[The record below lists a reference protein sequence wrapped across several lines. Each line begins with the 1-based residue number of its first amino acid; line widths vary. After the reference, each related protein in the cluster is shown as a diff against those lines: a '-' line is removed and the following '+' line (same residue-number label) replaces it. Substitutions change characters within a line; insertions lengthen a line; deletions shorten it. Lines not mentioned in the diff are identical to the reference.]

1 MKKNSPVLK
10 RVGAILLYFIL
21 IFGCLAGGLASNPW
35 AAGETPKAEIKLSL
49 SEGTEL
55 KAGDIFEAEIW
66 LYGVEDVQS
75 AKITFGGQN
84 ADLWD
89 GKGNTTANEDPE
101 KAIEWNND
109 LSFLEKELTCS
120 NVPDL
125 KSMMLTFK
133 TEPLRTGEDGI
144 KIGTVAFQMKV
155 DGIPDITFGVRGTD
169 GEKTDPCVLFENDS
183 YAGIGKYNVKTE
195 GNIEIATV
203 YAGPQAPLPTGE
215 KELSEDFD
223 FSEVREDSLDNNTG
237 KNGDTKGNTVAA
249 TVYAGLASAPQAKAE
264 IRVLTAKEEA
274 FEEDNLEAEIWL
286 YNVEEVQSA
295 KFSFWSTN
303 ASLWDREEEIAN
315 TLDAVEWNDDLSFLE
330 SEKKLAYNNVPALKI
345 IELRFKTEEPFTA
358 DENGIKI
365 CTVAFHMNAAG
376 VPDITFGAQ
385 GILGGNTDP
394 CQLFDDEGNSKYN
407 VKTEGNIET
416 ATVYTGTPSPII
428 TVAEKMLEHLSFSG
442 VEGFAFDKNTRQYT
456 LFVPVEE
463 TSVTLSGV
471 TSQEDVSLKVNEQPY
486 AEGMEIP
493 LSGAETV
500 ITLLLEKGDDS
511 IDYTFV
517 IKEAVTPLAA
527 FWPSFR
533 GNPENMGVTDA
544 PTPVSNAQT
553 MLKWSLKA
561 GGGYTNNVGP
571 VLVIGDYLYGGGADG
586 LLKIDKENGE
596 VVGRAALSGPL
607 GWNTVSPAYEVVGE
621 GANARG
627 VVFLALSGGAIE
639 AFAADTLEQLWCSD
653 NIGGGQNQCPV
664 LYDDGRVYSGYWSSE
679 VSEANYICLDAK
691 TGEEI
696 WRYGHKGG
704 FYWAGAVVVGDALIV
719 GGDDGDDGPSS
730 MEDRHTVKGAKLHSL
745 NKRTGAVIDAQPIIG
760 DQRSTIAY
768 DKTSGK
774 VYFTTKSGYLYS
786 AKITETGMIEEL
798 KGRYYNNLEST
809 STPVVYQG
817 RVYFGTGTLNSDN
830 SCVIVADA
838 ETLEEIYQVPMH
850 GYPQGSGLLST
861 AYEEEE
867 GTVYL
872 YFTYNYPPG
881 GITLIKDKPGQT
893 TPDYEELFEPP
904 VGMTQ
909 YCLSSVICDKEGTL
923 YYLNDSATFFALTKG
938 VAFLK
943 SLSLRGPEGEIEIV
957 RNENSKK
964 GFTSGYTEYLAIAPP
979 GTKSVD
985 IHFTAP
991 EGTGVTINGVSAES
1005 PYSLALQDHKASAEI
1020 IVSKEGDERTYTLDV
1035 REASSDAGLGFLGSS
1050 KSSNAYNNLS
1060 SSEWVPLES
1069 PLTPGIREYSFKSQ
1083 IVMSNSNTYLFAYP
1097 SNIYASVKVYPLDKE
1112 QLKLGSGYTGLNEDG
1127 TMQLAN
1133 GRVAPVKKEITNEQG
1148 ETETVAFWLY
1158 DIRFADTAKRADL
1171 KLAVTAE
1178 DGRTEQEY
1186 MVTLNR
1192 DNTKPQILSSKIQRT
1207 SKETAKATFTCD
1219 QEGTYRYTVLEKGAP
1234 TPQTGNPA
1242 FYQNPEAPCV
1252 NGENVIEISGLSGNQ
1267 EQDVYFFMRNGFKDY
1282 SEMQKL
1288 SLPSYSPGSG
1298 SSGGGGGGKTA
1309 APDTGTVNVTASG
1322 GTGAASASVTAK
1334 EMTAVITQALEAAEK
1349 KEDSAKSE
1357 AKINV
1362 KADSRVTSV
1371 ETVIPKESFGEAVKK
1386 ALDTLTVVT
1395 PVGDLSLN
1403 KKAISAVSD
1412 GASGR
1417 DVKITIGKGNAE
1429 AALQSVPEADRAA
1442 IKEAIGD
1449 RPVYQLGITSDG
1461 REITGL
1467 SGGRA
1472 TVTIPYTLKDGE
1484 KAEDIVVY
1492 YLDSSGKLTEVGAQ
1506 YDASAK
1512 TVTFTTDH
1520 FSWYVIGYTP
1530 TEPVSGG
1537 EKGVSFTDVKSTDWY
1552 GEAVN
1557 FLTREGIIKGRTE
1570 TTFAPQ
1576 DNITRAEFAQILYG
1590 MSQARTATVSAATAA
1605 PKTPP
1610 FTDVKN
1616 NAWYEAAVAWAY
1628 GAKVV
1633 SGYEE
1638 EDGTLTFRP
1647 DARISRQEIAV
1658 MILNYADRVEQK
1670 SLPAENPEINFADGA
1685 DIGAYAQNA
1694 VSLMQKAGIISGMEN
1709 SDGSFSF
1716 LSENNATRAEA
1727 AQMIYRYM
1735 QIR

>member
-35 AAGETPKAEIKLSL
+35 AAGETPQAEIKLSL

-75 AKITFGGQN
+75 AQITFGGQN

-89 GKGNTTANEDPE
+89 RKGNTTANEGPE
-101 KAIEWNND
+101 KAIKWNHD

-125 KSMMLTFK
+125 KSMMLRFR
-133 TEPLRTGEDGI
+133 TEPLWTGEEGI

-155 DGIPDITFGVRGTD
+155 DGIPDITFGARGTD
-169 GEKTDPCVLFENDS
+169 EEQTDPCVLFENDS
-183 YAGIGKYNVKTE
+183 YAGIGKYNVMTE

-203 YAGPQAPLPTGE
+203 YAGEPAPLAAGE
-215 KELSEDFD
+215 EESSEDFGCL
-223 FSEVREDSLDNNTG
+223 EVREDSLDTEG
-237 KNGDTKGNTVAA
+237 HTVAA
-249 TVYAGLASAPQAKAE
+249 AVYAGLASAPQAKAE
-264 IRVLTAKEEA
+264 IRVLTAAE
-274 FEEDNLEAEIWL
+274 NILEAEIWL
-286 YNVEEVQSA
+286 YDVEDVQSA
-295 KFSFWSTN
+295 KINFWSTN
-303 ASLWDREEEIAN
+303 ASLWDREEEKTEN
-315 TLDAVEWNDDLSFLE
+315 SLDAVEWNEDLSFLE
-330 SEKKLAYNNVPALKI
+330 SEKELTYSNNALIKSI
-345 IELRFKTEEPFTA
+345 LLQFKTEEPFTA

-365 CTVAFHMNAAG
+365 GTVAFQMNAAGG

-385 GILGGNTDP
+385 GLRGGDADP
-394 CQLFDDEGNSKYN
+394 CQLFDHEGNSKYN
-407 VKTEGNIET
+407 VKTDDNIET
-416 ATVYTGTPSPII
+416 ATVYAGAPSPII

-442 VEGFAFDKNTRQYT
+442 VEGFAFDKNTKEYT
-456 LFVPVEE
+456 LFVSPEE
-463 TSVTLSGV
+463 ESVTLSGV
-471 TSQEDVSLKVNEQPY
+471 TAQEDVSLKVNEQPY
-486 AEGMEIP
+486 TEGMEIP

-544 PTPVSNAQT
+544 PTPVSNGQT

-571 VLVIGDYLYGGGADG
+571 VLIIGDYLYGGSPDG

-596 VVGRAALSGPL
+596 VASRAALSESL
-607 GWNTVSPAYEVVGE
+607 GWNTVSPAYGVVGE

-627 VVFLALSGGAIE
+627 VIFLALSGGAIE

-653 NIGGGQNQCPV
+653 FIGGSQNQCPV

-679 VSEANYICLDAK
+679 DAEANYICLDAK

-719 GGDDGDDGPSS
+719 GGDDGDGSS
-730 MEDRHTVKGAKLHSL
+730 SAEDKHTVKGAKLHFL

-768 DKTSGK
+768 DKISGK

-798 KGRYYNNLEST
+798 KGRYYNDWGEST
-809 STPVVYQG
+809 GTPVVYQG

-838 ETLEEIYQVPMH
+838 ETLEEIYRVPMQ

-861 AYEEEE
+861 AYEGEE

-909 YCLSSVICDKEGTL
+909 YCLSSLICDQEGNL
-923 YYLNDSATFFALTKG
+923 YYLNDSATFFALTKAE
-938 VAFLK
+938 AFLR

-957 RNENSKK
+957 RNDNSNK
-964 GFTSGYTEYLAIAPP
+964 GFTSGYTEYRAIAPP
-979 GTKSVD
+979 GTESVD

-991 EGTGVTINGVSAES
+991 EGAGVTINGVSAQS
-1005 PYSLALQDHKASAEI
+1005 PYSLALQDHKASAKI

-1035 REASSDAGLGFLGSS
+1035 REASSAASLGFLGLNNGMSVYDYSDSS
-1050 KSSNAYNNLS
+1050 
-1060 SSEWVPLES
+1060 WVPLES
-1069 PLTPGIREYSFKSQ
+1069 PLTPGITEYSFKSQ
-1083 IVMSNSNTYLFAYP
+1083 VMNRNMYLYACP

-1112 QLKLGSGYTGLNEDG
+1112 QLKLGSGNSRLNEDG
-1127 TMQLAN
+1127 TLKLDI
-1133 GRVAPVKKEITNEQG
+1133 VAPLKKEITNEQG
-1148 ETETVAFWLY
+1148 ETETVAFWRYNLY
-1158 DIRFADTAKRADL
+1158 FADTSKRADL
-1171 KLAVTAE
+1171 KLVVTAE
-1178 DGRTEQEY
+1178 DGSTEQEY
-1186 MVTLNR
+1186 LVTLNR
-1192 DNTKPQILSSKIQRT
+1192 DNTTPQILSSKIQRT
-1207 SKETAKATFTCD
+1207 SRETAKATFTCD
-1219 QEGTYRYTVLEKGAP
+1219 QEGTYRYAVLEKGAS

-1242 FYQNPEAPCV
+1242 FYQNPEASCV
-1252 NGENVIEISGLSGNQ
+1252 KGENVIEISGLSGNQ
-1267 EQDVYFFMRNGFKDY
+1267 EQDVYFFMRNEFKDF

-1288 SLPSYSPGSG
+1288 SLKSYSSGSG

-1309 APDTGTVNVTASG
+1309 APDAGTVNVTASG
-1322 GTGAASASVTAK
+1322 GTGTVSASVTAK
-1334 EMTAVITQALEAAEK
+1334 EMTAVITKALEAAEK

-1371 ETVIPKESFGEAVKK
+1371 ETVIAKESFGEAAKK
-1386 ALDTLTVVT
+1386 DLDMLTVVT

-1403 KKAISAVSD
+1403 KKAISAVSG

-1417 DVKITIGKGNAE
+1417 DVKITIGQGNAE
-1429 AALQSVPEADRAA
+1429 TALQSIPEAARAA
-1442 IKEAIGD
+1442 IKETMGD
-1449 RPVYQLGITSDG
+1449 RPVYQLGIASDG
-1461 REITGL
+1461 KEITGL
-1467 SGGRA
+1467 GGGTA
-1472 TVTIPYTLKDGE
+1472 TVTIPYTLREGE

-1492 YLDSSGKLTEVGAQ
+1492 YLDSSGKLTEVSTQ
-1506 YDASAK
+1506 YHASAK

-1520 FSWYVIGYTP
+1520 FSWYVISYNP
-1530 TEPVSGG
+1530 TETVSGG
-1537 EKGVSFTDVKSTDWY
+1537 EKGLSFTDVKSTDWY

-1570 TTFAPQ
+1570 TAFAPQ
-1576 DNITRAEFAQILYG
+1576 DHITRAEFAQILYG

-1605 PKTPP
+1605 PKALP
-1610 FTDVKN
+1610 FTDVKS
-1616 NAWYEAAVAWAY
+1616 NAWYEAAIAWAY

-1647 DARISRQEIAV
+1647 DARISRQEMAV

-1670 SLPAENPEINFADGA
+1670 SLPAENLEINFADGA

-1694 VSLMQKAGIISGMEN
+1694 VNLMQKAGIISGREN

-1716 LSENNATRAEA
+1716 QSGNNATRAEA
-1727 AQMIYRYM
+1727 AQMIYGYM